1 MYLWVIFCSGVHRTQ
16 YRTPMNPQFANVGE
30 VVVCHEIDRVKFKKK
45 KIFFVKWLSMVYLKA
60 VNYSLA
66 LRMQFTTNLGVLR
79 PLKGK
84 LGAKN
89 SLKRHL

>member
-1 MYLWVIFCSGVHRTQ
+1 
-16 YRTPMNPQFANVGE
+16 MNPQFANVGE
-30 VVVCHEIDRVKFKKK
+30 VVVYHEIDGEKILKKE
-45 KIFFVKWLSMVYLKA
+45 IFLVKWLSMVYLKA
-60 VNYSLA
+60 VNYTLT

-89 SLKRHL
+89 SLKR